1 MPMLSAAPMPIWTLK
16 PRAERRLRG
25 GHPWVFN
32 NELAHRPGQVAPGD
46 PVELHDAAG
55 RFLARGYGH
64 PHTLIAFRAL
74 SREAAEEHPW
84 CSAGLLLR
92 LQRAAALRERL
103 GLGAAS
109 HRLVFGEADELPGV
123 VLDRY
128 RLHTADGAPAQV
140 LVLQEHTAGAE
151 RLHAAL
157 LEALQTLVEHEA
169 QRSAQRPMGAAG
181 DAGAAAGWARTA
193 LVLRNDVSMRELEGL
208 AKLPPALLHDPAGL
222 DPARA
227 RIVLRAAGDPART
240 IALEADLLAGQKTG
254 FYLDQAANVR
264 MVAQLLAGSLRA
276 GIQAAGPDPAPLR
289 VLDLFAYV
297 GQWGAQLSRVATA
310 AGRAVAVTAVD
321 SSAQALAL
329 AEANVRAAGGGWE
342 TLRAD
347 ILRGL
352 DALPARSYDVV
363 VADPPAFIKGRKAL
377 PTGRAAYVKLNA
389 MALGLLRPGGLLVT
403 CSCSQLL
410 DEDAFRDVLHHAALR
425 AGVPVRW
432 IARGGQAPDH
442 PLLAA
447 FPEGHYLKCWVGVA
461 D

>member
-1 MPMLSAAPMPIWTLK
+1 MHTWTLK

-32 NELAHRPGQVAPGD
+32 NELAHSPGQIVPGD
-46 PVELHDAAG
+46 PVELQDAAG

-74 SREAAEEHPW
+74 SRDAAESAPW
-84 CSAGLLLR
+84 STTGLLRR
-92 LQRAAALRERL
+92 LQRAAGLRTRL
-103 GLGAAS
+103 GLGTTS
-109 HRLVFGEADELPGV
+109 HRLVFGEADDLPGV
-123 VLDRY
+123 VVDRY
-128 RLHTADGAPAQV
+128 RLSAPDGAPAQV

-157 LEALQTLVEHEA
+157 LEALQALVEHEA
-169 QRSAQRPMGAAG
+169 QRTSATAAT
-181 DAGAAAGWARTA
+181 APAWPRTA
-193 LVLRNDVSMRELEGL
+193 LVLRNDAAMRKLEGL
-208 AKLPPALLHDPAGL
+208 DEQPPALLHSPVEIDLAL
-222 DPARA
+222 A
-227 RIVLRAAGDPART
+227 RIVLPDPAGPSRSIT
-240 IALEADLLAGQKTG
+240 LQADLLSGQKTG

-264 MVAQLLAGSLRA
+264 LVAHLLAGSLRA
-276 GIQAAGPDPAPLR
+276 GRDPGVQDQQPLR

-310 AGRAVAVTAVD
+310 AGRAGTVTAVD
-321 SSAQALAL
+321 SSARALAL
-329 AEANVRAAGGGWE
+329 AEANVRDAGGVCE
-342 TLRAD
+342 PLRAD
-347 ILRGL
+347 VMRGL
-352 DALPARSYDVV
+352 DALPARGFDVV

-410 DEDAFRDVLHHAALR
+410 DAGEFRDVLQQATLR

-432 IARGGQAPDH
+432 VARGGQAPDH
-442 PLLAA
+442 PVLSA
-447 FPEGHYLKCWVGVA
+447 FPEGDYLKCWVGIA
-461 D
+461 E